1 MTLALEVLE
10 SILLSIKKLIGPDG
24 EDTHFDPD
32 IIMHINTAL
41 MDLTQ
46 LGVGPSDGFSIKDAS
61 AKWNDFIQPELHG
74 KVEAIKSYVY
84 LRVKLIFETDS
95 LGAATIAAYEREI
108 SRHEV
113 RINNAVEDVLYNSQS
128 T

>member
-1 MTLALEVLE
+1 MGDTLE
-10 SILLSIKKLIGPDG
+10 SILLSIKKLLGPDG
-24 EDTHFDPD
+24 EDEHFDPD

-46 LGVGPSDGFSIKDAS
+46 LGVGPTEGF
-61 AKWNDFIQPELHG
+61 FIEDDSSYWTEFVQPELQG
-74 KVEAIKSYVY
+74 RVEAIKTYVY
-84 LRVKLIFETDS
+84 LRVKLLFEADS
-95 LGAATIAAYEREI
+95 LGAATIAAFEREI
-108 SRHEV
+108 TRLEV

>member
-1 MTLALEVLE
+1 MGDTLE
-10 SILLSIKKLIGPDG
+10 SILLSIKKLLGPDG
-24 EDTHFDPD
+24 EDKHFDPD

-46 LGVGPSDGFSIKDAS
+46 LGVGPTEGF
-61 AKWNDFIQPELHG
+61 FIEDDSSYWTEFVQPELQG
-74 KVEAIKSYVY
+74 RVEAIKTYVY
-84 LRVKLIFETDS
+84 LRVKLLFEADS

>member
-1 MTLALEVLE
+1 MKETLD
-10 SILLSIKKLIGPDG
+10 SILLSIKKLLGPDG

-41 MDLTQ
+41 TDLTQ
-46 LGVGPSDGFSIKDAS
+46 LGVGPSSGFSIADKTS
-61 AKWNDFIQPELHG
+61 KWTDFVQPELQG
-74 KVEAIKSYVY
+74 RVETIKSYVY
-84 LRVKLIFETDS
+84 LRVKLLFEADS

-113 RINNAVEDVLYNSQS
+113 RINNVVEDALYESKS